1 MRAPV
6 LTLQRVARLE
16 ARLRHEEPGAVLG
29 RAQGRAIRVVVVV
42 VVVALGA
49 VAFVDAVRGRAQLAV
64 DARCRV
70 RGRVAR
76 DRVDED
82 GPIVKPQSLLRLR
95 VPPREVP
102 ISGAGRRGVGGSED
116 CARRVSF
123 VFPGP
128 ATPCFLGA
136 HKDPWL
142 VLFIDWPSSRV
153 HGLTTLDLVT
163 HSQEDSSSQD
173 SVSSNVAQ
181 PLSFPMSSFST
192 SSFSMCSFSLQRPL
206 CLSPTPSLLSILLL
220 SIRPSFPQERLGQLC
235 QFWSDFS
242 SSFRL

>member
-142 VLFIDWPSSRV
+142 VLFIDRPSSRV
-153 HGLTTLDLVT
+153 HGLTTLVLVT
-163 HSQEDSSSQD
+163 HSQEDSWSQD
-173 SVSSNVAQ
+173 SVSSDVWPN
-181 PLSFPMSSFST
+181 PSLSHVLFLYVLVLSPT
-192 SSFSMCSFSLQRPL
+192 PL